1 MEKLYIKRL
10 IYLTGFTG
18 SGKSTIGPLLSD
30 AFSWRFVD
38 LDKQIETQFRKPVPV
53 IFRED
58 GELFFRTAET
68 EILQRLSEGTETV
81 VALGAG
87 TIMNPFNLQLAKES
101 GVLIYLMATPEDIFE
116 RIANTEKRLLFLSS
130 NSDQPLTDQTLLE
143 RIRWL
148 MALRIPYYLQ
158 SDIHISTSGK
168 AIEAILDEIILDLRL
183 K

>member
-1 MEKLYIKRL
+1 MGNLYLKRL

-30 AFSWRFVD
+30 ALSWTFID
-38 LDKQIETQFRKPVPV
+38 LDRKIEAQIRKPVPV

-58 GELFFRTAET
+58 GETHFRMAET
-68 EILQRLSEGTETV
+68 EILQRLSEGTETII
-81 VALGAG
+81 ALGAG
-87 TIMNPFNLQLAKES
+87 TIANAFNFQLVKKT
-101 GVLIYLMATPEDIFE
+101 GILIYLMAMPEDIFE
-116 RIANTEKRLLFLSS
+116 RIAHTEKRLLFLSDD
-130 NSDQPLTDQTLLE
+130 SDQPLTDQALLE

-158 SDIHISTSGK
+158 SDIYISTSGK
-168 AIEAILDEIILDLRL
+168 AIETILDEIILDLKL